1 VTSLELVHALE
12 RATLNAVPSRRIAFD
27 GPFVVRAFLGGTG
40 RANAACSLD
49 PSEDPD
55 MAARVER
62 IAERYRRLGLKP
74 RIRSSPLDPAGL
86 TAHLR
91 AMGWDEDDES
101 LVTSGPLTALA
112 APDPDVTILDAP
124 DAAWFEV
131 LGTVEYQSPARRAE
145 KQEAVPL
152 FAVPAAW
159 LVLRLDGVPA
169 AVLSTTCD
177 GKYCGLFD
185 LAVRPEYRRRGL
197 IRPAIG
203 AAAHWAAAQGA
214 EHFVAQVS
222 AENAASIALQAGIG
236 MVERYRYSYFIR
248 K

>member
-1 VTSLELVHALE
+1 MRLVHALE
-12 RATLNAVPSRRIAFD
+12 RATLNAVPARRIAFD

-49 PSEDPD
+49 PAPDPEV
-55 MAARVER
+55 AARSTR
-62 IAERYRRLGLKP
+62 IAAHYRRLGLKP

-86 TAHLR
+86 GGHLR
-91 AMGWDEDDES
+91 ATGWVEEDES
-101 LVTSGPLTALA
+101 LVTSGPLAALA
-112 APDPDVTILDAP
+112 APDPEVTVLDAP

-159 LVLRLDGVPA
+159 MVLRLDGVPA

-177 GKYCGLFD
+177 GVYCGLFD
-185 LAVRPEYRRRGL
+185 LAVRPEFRRRGL
-197 IRPAIG
+197 IRRAIG

-214 EHFVAQVS
+214 EQFFAQVS
-222 AENAASIALQAGIG
+222 ATNTASIALQAGIG
-236 MVERYRYSYFIR
+236 LVERYRYSYFTR
-248 K
+248 Q

>member
-1 VTSLELVHALE
+1 MSLQLVHALE

-49 PSEDPD
+49 PSPDPD
-55 MAARVER
+55 MAARAER
-62 IAERYRRLGLKP
+62 IAAHYRRLGLKP
-74 RIRSSPLDPAGL
+74 RIRSSPLDPAGMG
-86 TAHLR
+86 AHLR
-91 AMGWDEDDES
+91 LAGWGEDDES
-101 LVTSGPLTALA
+101 LVTSGPLTGLA
-112 APDPDVTILDAP
+112 VADPDVTILDAP
-124 DAAWFEV
+124 DAAWFDV

-159 LVLRLDGVPA
+159 MVLRLDGLPA
-169 AVLSTTCD
+169 AVLSTTSD

-185 LAVRPEYRRRGL
+185 LAVRPEFRRRGL
-197 IRPAIG
+197 IRRAIG

-214 EHFVAQVS
+214 EQLFAQVS
-222 AENAASIALQAGIG
+222 AGNAASIALQAGIG
-236 MVERYRYSYFIR
+236 MAECYRYSYFTR

>member
-1 VTSLELVHALE
+1 MTSLELVHALE
-12 RATLNAVPSRRIAFD
+12 RATFNAVPARRVAFD

-49 PSEDPD
+49 PSEDPE

-62 IAERYRRLGLKP
+62 IAAHYRRLGLKP

-86 TAHLR
+86 AAHLR
-91 AMGWDEDDES
+91 ATGWDEDDES
-101 LVTSGPLTALA
+101 LVTSGKLAALA
-112 APDPDVTILDAP
+112 VADPDVEILDAP

-159 LVLRLDGVPA
+159 MVLRLDGVPA

-185 LAVRPEYRRRGL
+185 LAVRPEFRRRGL
-197 IRPAIG
+197 IRRAIVS
-203 AAAHWAAAQGA
+203 AAHWAAAQGA
-214 EHFVAQVS
+214 ENLFAQVS
-222 AENAASIALQAGIG
+222 ATNAASIALQAGIG
-236 MVERYRYSYFIR
+236 MVERYRYSYFTR